1 MFKKLINRIRGPKS
15 EEVIM
20 AEFTLE
26 HCIAGVCS
34 LADMGK
40 DYDEPT
46 LAKGITQSIALT
58 INKQRELRNLP
69 ALEIENI
76 RALYD
81 QANGSLELLG
91 HLVYETAIGHR

>member
-1 MFKKLINRIRGPKS
+1 
-15 EEVIM
+15 M

-26 HCIAGVCS
+26 HCIAGVCC
-34 LADMGK
+34 LADMAK
-40 DYDEPT
+40 DYDKQT
-46 LAKGITQSIALT
+46 LADGISQSIAMT

-69 ALEIENI
+69 ALELENV